1 VVHPAQV
8 ETAMIDGQPRPRPL
22 PVVTP
27 QDVGRAVL
35 DAVRQDKFEV
45 WVPSN
50 QWVSVKFGNLLPRR
64 LRERVLLAMGLGK
77 IAGETDQAA
86 RRGYHRRMFGQS

>member
-1 VVHPAQV
+1 
-8 ETAMIDGQPRPRPL
+8 MIDGQPRPRLL

-27 QDVGRAVL
+27 EDVARAVVR
-35 DAVRQDKFEV
+35 AVQDNRFEV

-64 LRERVLLAMGLGK
+64 ARERVLLAFGVGK
-77 IAGETDQAA
+77 IAGEADQTA
-86 RRGYHRRMFGQS
+86 RRSYHERMFGSR